1 MNKTLKKV
9 GQWLLVAGMSLSLGT
24 TLVNA
29 QDFDTFAGS
38 DLEEMQ
44 QDNKQKENFIVID
57 VRPEEEYHEG
67 HLKHAVSIP
76 LEELESNL
84 SRLEDY
90 NGQGG
95 VLGMGSKSVVVYS
108 DDQETSTE
116 AAQILTDNDFESV
129 QIGDN
134 ISDYDYTLVT
144 YGSILLDE
152 LEENIGNEDVIIV
165 DVRATED
172 FEEASVEGAIN
183 APLDNK
189 EILLDEITDKDAH
202 IITFCYSGNQS
213 AEVAQFLTENGYTN
227 VQNSLDGSKESDDF
241 PLEAN

>member
-1 MNKTLKKV
+1 MKKMLKKAV
-9 GQWLLVAGMSLSLGT
+9 QWMMVAGLSLSLGT

-29 QDFDTFAGS
+29 QDFDTFAGA

-57 VRPEEEYHEG
+57 VRPEEEYQEG

-90 NGQGG
+90 NGKG
-95 VLGMGSKSVVVYS
+95 LFGSKSVVVYS
-108 DDQETSTE
+108 DDQETSAE
-116 AAQILTDNDFESV
+116 AAQILADNDFTKV

-152 LEENIGNEDVIIV
+152 LQEHVGNEDVVII
-165 DVRATED
+165 DVRAAED
-172 FEEASVEGAIN
+172 YEKGTVPGAIN
-183 APLDNK
+183 IPLDDK
-189 EILLDEITDKDAH
+189 ERALDEVTDKDAH
-202 IITFCYSGNQS
+202 IILYCYSGNQS
-213 AEVAQFLTENGYTN
+213 AQVAQFLTENDYTN
-227 VQNSLDGSKESDDF
+227 VYNSLDGTKEADDF
-241 PLEAN
+241 PLEDN